1 MCQRRDKM
9 KKHKKQ
15 LEIIEWFIKEI
26 EKEARKNMSPY
37 LKMKL
42 ETAKSIHSLLIAE
55 QQKWEEK

>member
-1 MCQRRDKM
+1 M